1 MRNMTNTL
9 KSISGQGLAIHG
21 RLVMNVDSLNP
32 HTSDLEC
39 CRWAGSAIFC
49 VLSAVLNLLRRNN
62 KEHSGRIMAVVRLYI
77 ENIQNLENISAVIEK
92 LGKIGA

>member
-9 KSISGQGLAIHG
+9 KSISGHGLAIHG
-21 RLVMNVDSLNP
+21 RLVMNVDSLDP

-39 CRWAGSAIFC
+39 CRWAGSC